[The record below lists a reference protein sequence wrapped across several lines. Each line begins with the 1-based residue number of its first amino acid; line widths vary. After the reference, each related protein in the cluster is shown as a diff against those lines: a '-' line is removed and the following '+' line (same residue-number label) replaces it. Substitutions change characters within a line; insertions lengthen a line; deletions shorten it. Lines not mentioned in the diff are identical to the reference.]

1 MLRAKLQPAAAS
13 TDACRIP
20 STFGIKKHTSITCT
34 LHDCTS
40 AYVENEVG
48 GVVGVSADLLEVVDG
63 AVHEE
68 LERAHLLA
76 EVDRCYVVLQRACA
90 QHVLPNL

>member
-1 MLRAKLQPAAAS
+1 MQNTKYVWY
-13 TDACRIP
+13 
-20 STFGIKKHTSITCT
+20 KKTYYVYIT
-34 LHDCTS
+34 CTS

-76 EVDRCYVVLQRACA
+76 EVDRRDVVLQRACA
-90 QHVLPNL
+90 QHALPNL